1 MHPLRRRSGPRSVRP
16 WWRAPVVAAG
26 ALGLMVAL
34 VVVNVDRTSVR
45 VVRSTRS
52 DVSVSMTV
60 PDASTASTVPMPDVV
75 PPVASTVTVP
85 PVTPPPV
92 TSPPV
97 SSPPVSSPPVT
108 SPPVTS
114 PADPEAAFADPNLF
128 VALLPQLSSEPAP
141 TWVNQGTRLT
151 YVASAASVPGAY
163 HQYVED
169 ENGGWVDPATGDR
182 YRQEDIPAAV
192 GHGYNQ
198 VTVTELNDALA
209 VLSIRTY
216 GFIGLD
222 SANPVTTLTWGGS
235 VGIPGAGA
243 DYWLHPD
250 ALTGVVET
258 VSSGLKVVRM
268 PYVIDGTA
276 YRSIWVQ
283 LIGDDGNFTWVYD
296 EDSGVLLHTS
306 SSTTGPPITGPVA
319 EGEGRDGSTFLT
331 QSTLVGVR
339 QIDLPWIDESAPPWV
354 ATIDH
359 FEYAG
364 EVTVS
369 VGGSPSVVLDA
380 SLSVDRLESA
390 TDWARYRVRTHDL
403 DGRRPVGDGVRRAG
417 RRPSSGRCTLGAA
430 RRSRGVE
437 RGAGARRRPAHPS
450 RGERGCDRADRRR
463 VVRDDRRTGAGRGVR
478 ARVRDVERVARVV
491 DVDRPAPR
499 HLGHV
504 RSRRLVVS
512 RHPGRDVGPPPGAV
526 SGATA
531 QSSGTPRAGQRR
543 TGPGAGASDDPTSAR
558 RRPSPVARRLRRTR
572 HRRNGDPASRGQ
584 RRGACVSARTGGRD
598 GASGRASRRDR
609 RDARA
614 RGRHGVRADPSDHRQ
629 RHVRRIGGT
638 TAHRPE

>member
-26 ALGLMVAL
+26 ALGLVVAL

-390 TDWARYRVRTHDL
+390 TDWARYRFARTIWTD
-403 DGRRPVGDGVRRAG
+403 VA
-417 RRPSSGRCTLGAA
+417 PSVT
-430 RRSRGVE
+430 E
-437 RGAGARRRPAHPS
+437 Y
-450 RGERGCDRADRRR
+450 
-463 VVRDDRRTGAGRGVR
+463 
-478 ARVRDVERVARVV
+478 VERVDGPAQVAALWVPPDGLAALSVGQVLDDDPLTRAVV
-491 DVDRPAPR
+491 SVAAIEPIDDESYVTIVEQGPAEESELVYEMSSGLLVSSTSTDL
-499 HLGHV
+499 HLGTSV
-504 RSRRLVVS
+504 TFDLVDWS
-512 RHPGRDVGPPPGAV
+512 
-526 SGATA
+526 
-531 QSSGTPRAGQRR
+531 
-543 TGPGAGASDDPTSAR
+543 
-558 RRPSPVARRLRRTR
+558 
-572 HRRNGDPASRGQ
+572 
-584 RRGACVSARTGGRD
+584 
-598 GASGRASRRDR
+598 
-609 RDARA
+609 
-614 RGRHGVRADPSDHRQ
+614 
-629 RHVRRIGGT
+629 
-638 TAHRPE
+638 